1 MRILLLLL
9 LAPVLPLFYSCTNNE
24 KEQPSEPAEL
34 TTLEYADSTNTADE
48 KPLFTVLDSLQ
59 TGITFS
65 NPITENEQINILAYE
80 YLYNG
85 GGVAAGDINN
95 DGLTDL
101 YFSGNMVPNKLYLNL
116 GNFKF
121 RDITAT
127 SGTDGGLGYKTGVTM
142 ADVNSDGLLDIL
154 VCKSMLADPQYR
166 KKILYI
172 NNGNMTFTD
181 HAAEYG
187 IDDASFSTQGYFFDM
202 DGDQDLDLYLLNHP
216 FNFRESNNI
225 DVSLNTEGKLE
236 VVKPSDLTY
245 ITDKL
250 YENKNGKFEDIT
262 KKAGLE
268 EAGFGLS
275 VVISDF
281 NNDRKPDL
289 YVCNDYIKPDYLYI
303 NNGNKTFSDKFSD
316 YFTHSSFSSMGSDFA
331 DINND
336 GCLDLMTLDM
346 LPRDRYR
353 QNMLGMAQNFDKFQK
368 MTQYGLQA
376 QYSTNTLQLNNCN
389 GSFSD
394 IAFLSNTAYTDWSW
408 ATLMADFD
416 NDGWKD
422 IYVSNGYKR
431 DVTNNDYARYKM
443 DSLKKL
449 VTTNQLTLAQ
459 WVQSIPSV
467 RISSYLFRNNRNLS
481 FSDVSK
487 IWNSGKPGFS
497 NGAAYSDLDNDGY
510 LDLVINRID
519 EPALILR
526 NQGKT
531 SRNNHFIRFSL
542 VGKNKKPAYG
552 SKIRLVMQDGS
563 SQIQEFYPGRG
574 FLSSVEPVIHFGLGG
589 DSTIA
594 KAEIIWQDGRIKELT
609 SLSTNK
615 LHTITDDGT
624 GKKSTTSNR
633 GNFLFSDIS
642 NTLPREM
649 VHVENNYIDFKREP
663 LLHHKYS
670 EEGPGTAVAD
680 INNDGLEDVFIGG
693 AQGTAGKLFLQK
705 KNGGF
710 SLSSAAAFEA
720 DKDFEDVAAI
730 FFDANGDGS
739 KDLMVVSGG
748 NERLAN
754 SIEYEDR
761 LYLND
766 GKGNFT
772 RSATALPSMP
782 SSGGSIA
789 TSDFDKDGD
798 SDLFIGGRVTPGRY
812 PEPPASYLLRND
824 NGKFTDVT
832 SELSDSLGNLGMI
845 TEAKFADLDKD
856 GRDELIIAG
865 EWMPVSVFKN
875 ENGKF
880 RNVTASFGLSG
891 IKGWWYSLEVADLN
905 ADGYPEIIAGNL
917 GLNSQI
923 QASAQK
929 PVTLHYKDFDNNGSL
944 DPILCCYTDD
954 KSYPLHFRDRLLDQ
968 MVVLKKKFTRYEMYA
983 NATLDQIFTR
993 EQLKDAKILTANH
1006 FSHTLF
1012 INNGGKVFTP
1022 SVLPRYTQISAV
1034 RSIKAL
1040 DVNKDGK
1047 TDLLL
1052 GGNFYGTDAQI
1063 GRYDASVGAVLL
1075 GDGKGHF
1082 QVIGPASSGFSIRG
1096 NVRAILPLVST
1107 KGTLVL
1113 VVRNNDKVS
1122 LLKLK

>member
-1 MRILLLLL
+1 MRLLVFAVMVTGILI
-9 LAPVLPLFYSCTNNE
+9 YSCNNNKE
-24 KEQPSEPAEL
+24 EEQPAPPGEL
-34 TTLEYADSTNTADE
+34 TTIEYADSTSSAEE
-48 KPLFTVLDSLQ
+48 KSLFTELDSVQ
-59 TGITFS
+59 TGISFS
-65 NPITENEQINILAYE
+65 NPITENEQINILSYE

-121 RDITAT
+121 RDITSA
-127 SGTDGGLGYKTGVTM
+127 SGTDGGMGYKSGITM

-166 KKILYI
+166 KKLLYI

-181 HAAEYG
+181 RAAEYG
-187 IDDASFSTQGYFFDM
+187 LDDASYSTQGYFFDM

-225 DVSLNTEGKLE
+225 NVSLNAEGNLE
-236 VVKPSDLTY
+236 VVKPADLTY

-262 KKAGLE
+262 KKAGIE

-303 NNGNKTFSDKFSD
+303 NNGNKTFTDKFSE

-346 LPRDRYR
+346 LPRERYR

-408 ATLMADFD
+408 AALMADFD

-449 VTTNQLTLAQ
+449 VTAKQLTLAQ
-459 WVQSIPSV
+459 WVQSIPSTK
-467 RISSYLFRNNRNLS
+467 ISSYLFKNNRNLS

-497 NGAAYSDLDNDGY
+497 NGAAYSDLDNDGW

-519 EPALILR
+519 EPALVLK
-526 NQGKT
+526 NEGKA
-531 SRNNHFIRFSL
+531 SRKNNYIRFSL
-542 VGKNKKPAYG
+542 VGKNKKPSYA
-552 SKIRLVMQDGS
+552 SKVRILLNDGT
-563 SQIQEFYPGRG
+563 SQVQEFYPARG
-574 FLSSVEPVIHFGLGG
+574 FLSSVEPVVHFGLGS
-589 DSTIA
+589 DSAIA
-594 KAEIIWQDGRIKELT
+594 KAEITWPDGRLQEIT
-609 SLSTNK
+609 SPVVNK
-615 LHTITDDGT
+615 LHIVTDDGT
-624 GKKSTTSNR
+624 GKKSPVSKP
-633 GNFLFSDIS
+633 GNILFNDIS
-642 NTLPREM
+642 NSLPTGM
-649 VHVENNYIDFKREP
+649 THVENSYIDFKREP

-670 EEGPGTAVAD
+670 EEGPATAVAD
-680 INNDGLEDVFIGG
+680 INNDGLDDVFIGG
-693 AQGTAGKLFLQK
+693 AQGTPGKLFIQK
-705 KNGGF
+705 GNGSF
-710 SLSSAAAFEA
+710 SSASAAVFEA

-730 FFDANGDGS
+730 FFDANGDGA

-748 NERLAN
+748 NERPENAA
-754 SIEYEDR
+754 EYEDR
-761 LYLND
+761 LYTND
-766 GKGNFT
+766 GKGNFVK
-772 RSATALPSMP
+772 ATEALPSMR
-782 SSGGSIA
+782 SSGGSVA
-789 TSDFDKDGD
+789 VSDFDKDGD
-798 SDLFIGGRVTPGRY
+798 PDLFIGGRITPGRY
-812 PEPPASYLLRND
+812 PEPPVSYLLRND
-824 NGKFTDVT
+824 KGTFTNVT
-832 SELSDSLGNLGMI
+832 NELSDSLSNLGMI
-845 TEAKFADLDKD
+845 TDAKFADLDKD
-856 GRDELIIAG
+856 GSDELIIVG
-865 EWMPVSVFKN
+865 EWLPVSVFKN
-875 ENGKF
+875 QNGKF
-880 RNVTASFGLSG
+880 RNVTSSFGLSG
-891 IKGWWYSLEVADLN
+891 IKGWWYSLEIADLTS
-905 ADGYPEIIAGNL
+905 DGYPEIIAGNL

-929 PVTLHYKDFDNNGSL
+929 PVTLHYKDFDNNGTV

-954 KSYPLHFRDRLLDQ
+954 KSYPLHFRDRLLDH
-968 MVVLKKKFTRYEMYA
+968 MVVLKKKFTRYHLYA
-983 NATLDQIFTR
+983 NATLDQIFTK
-993 EQLKDAKILTANH
+993 EQLKDSKTLTANH

-1012 INNGGKVFTP
+1012 VNNGGKIFTP

-1034 RSIKAL
+1034 RTIKAI

-1082 QVIGPASSGFSIRG
+1082 QVVGPASSGFSIRG
-1096 NVRAILPLVST
+1096 NVKAILPLKSS
-1107 KGTLVL
+1107 KGTNIL
-1113 VVRNNDKVS
+1113 VVRNNDKSS